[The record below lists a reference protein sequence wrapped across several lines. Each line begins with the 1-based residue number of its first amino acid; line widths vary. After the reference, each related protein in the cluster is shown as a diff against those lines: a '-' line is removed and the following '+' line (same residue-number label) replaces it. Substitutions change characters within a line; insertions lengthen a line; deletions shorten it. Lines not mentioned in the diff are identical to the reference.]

1 MKVEAIGK
9 SFLSIISKTYCI
21 SVALVQFPFVTCPI
35 ISVLPDRQKGCYCFS
50 LEEQVYRE
58 FSCLKSQDDF
68 ELLMWHHQQKVSF
81 SLGCFMQDNLWSQG
95 SINASARCDATL
107 GAETSWEVLWRVCP
121 CSRINEVRL
130 GEKCRKGQLGWSVK
144 FVAHEEIK
152 KAWPFQP
159 SKWRLRKNMVGQGN
173 KYLEQERAVKI
184 IS

>member
-9 SFLSIISKTYCI
+9 SFLSIISITYCI

-95 SINASARCDATL
+95 SISATARCDATAWCWNTMRSTVKGL
-107 GAETSWEVLWRVCP
+107 PMQQNKWSQTGREV
-121 CSRINEVRL
+121 
-130 GEKCRKGQLGWSVK
+130 
-144 FVAHEEIK
+144 
-152 KAWPFQP
+152 
-159 SKWRLRKNMVGQGN
+159 
-173 KYLEQERAVKI
+173 
-184 IS
+184 